1 MTLRLALVGCGEHSE
16 LSHAAPLARYAAAR
30 PGEVELAAA
39 CDLDL
44 SRAERFCR
52 EYGFARAYRGLDS
65 LLASERLD
73 GCVTV
78 MPVARIA
85 EVAAKVLECG
95 IPCLIEKPLG
105 TSLEEVERLAEA
117 ARRTGTPHMVS
128 VNRRFM
134 PYLNRAI
141 LWARE
146 AGALAYVRATMVRH
160 RRAEPDFIWE
170 TALHALDALRHAAGE
185 IKEYRASMHRPRG
198 VSADWYL
205 VSLDFEGGACGQ
217 LEVLP
222 TAGVIEESYEL
233 FGEGFRAKVV
243 AGSGP
248 QRSLHCWR
256 DGRLEV
262 EEFAD
267 EATPE
272 DLRSGAYEEVLEFVG
287 ALREGRRPGPT
298 VEDVLPSS
306 RVCFRIAEEFRS
318 NTRLQ

>member
-16 LSHAAPLARYAAAR
+16 SSHAAPLARYAAAR
-30 PGEVELAAA
+30 PGGIELAAA
-39 CDLDL
+39 CDLDRA
-44 SRAERFCR
+44 RAERFCR
-52 EYGFARAYRGLDS
+52 EFGFARAYASLDE
-65 LLASERLD
+65 LLGAERLD

-78 MPVARIA
+78 MPVNRIG
-85 EVAAKVLECG
+85 EVAAQVLERG
-95 IPCLIEKPLG
+95 IPCVIEKPLG
-105 TSLEEVERLAEA
+105 TSLAEVERLAEV

-134 PYLNRAI
+134 PYLNRASA
-141 LWARE
+141 WARE
-146 AGALAYVRATMVRH
+146 AGGLLYARATMVRQ
-160 RRAEPDFIWE
+160 RRDEPAFIWE
-170 TALHALDALRHAAGE
+170 TALHALDALRHVAGE
-185 IKEYRASMHRPRG
+185 IKDYRATLHRPEG
-198 VSADWYL
+198 LSANWYL
-205 VSLDFEGGACGQ
+205 VSLDFEGGARGQ

-233 FGEGFRAKVV
+233 FGEGFRARVV

-256 DGRLEV
+256 GGRLEA

-267 EATPE
+267 ETAPE

-287 ALREGRRPGPT
+287 ALREGRRPAPT

-306 RVCFRIAEEFRS
+306 RVCFRIAEELAG
-318 NTRLQ
+318 TGQG

>member
-30 PGEVELAAA
+30 PGEIELAAA
-39 CDLDL
+39 CDLERA
-44 SRAERFCR
+44 RAERFCR
-52 EYGFARAYRGLDS
+52 EFGFARAYASLDE
-65 LLASERLD
+65 LLAVERLD

-78 MPVARIA
+78 MPVSRIG

-95 IPCLIEKPLG
+95 IPCVIEKPLG
-105 TSLEEVERLAEA
+105 TTLAEVERLAEV

-134 PYLNRAI
+134 PFLNRAAR
-141 LWARE
+141 WARE
-146 AGALAYVRATMVRH
+146 AGGLRYVRATMVRH
-160 RRAEPDFIWE
+160 RRDEPAFIYE
-170 TALHALDALRHAAGE
+170 TALHALDALRHVGGE
-185 IKEYRASMHRPRG
+185 IKDYRATRHRPEG
-198 VSADWYL
+198 LSANWYL
-205 VSLDFEGGACGQ
+205 VSLCFEGGARGQ

-222 TAGVIEESYEL
+222 TAGFIEESYEL
-233 FGEGFRAKVV
+233 FGEGFRARVV

-256 DGRLEV
+256 GGRLEA

-267 EATPE
+267 ETAPE

-287 ALREGRRPGPT
+287 ALREGRRPAPT

-306 RVCFRIAEEFRS
+306 RVCFRIAEELASEGRD
-318 NTRLQ
+318 

>member
-30 PGEVELAAA
+30 PGEIELVGA
-39 CDLDL
+39 CDLDS

-52 EYGFARAYRGLDS
+52 EYGFARAYAGLDEM
-65 LLASERLD
+65 LANERLD

-78 MPVARIA
+78 MPVARIG
-85 EVAAKVLECG
+85 EVAVKVLERG
-95 IPCLIEKPLG
+95 IPCVIEKPLG
-105 TSLEEVERLAEA
+105 TSLEGVERLAEV

-134 PYLNRAI
+134 PYLNRAA

-146 AGALAYVRATMVRH
+146 AGGLQYVRATMVRH
-160 RRAEPDFIWE
+160 RRDEPHFIWE
-170 TALHALDALRHAAGE
+170 TALHALDALRHLAGE
-185 IKEYRASMHRPRG
+185 VKEYRATLHRPEG
-198 VSADWYL
+198 VSTNWYL
-205 VSLDFEGGACGQ
+205 VSLDFEGGARGQ

-222 TAGVIEESYEL
+222 TAGFVEESYEI
-233 FGEGFRAKVV
+233 FGEGFRARVV

-256 DGRLEV
+256 GGRLEV

-267 EATPE
+267 ETAPE
-272 DLRSGAYEEVLEFVG
+272 DLRSGAFEEVLEFVG
-287 ALREGRRPGPT
+287 ALRDGRRPAPT
-298 VEDVLPSS
+298 LEDVLPSS
-306 RVCFRIAEEFRS
+306 RVCFGIAEEVRAVCS
-318 NTRLQ
+318 

>member
-1 MTLRLALVGCGEHSE
+1 MTLRLALVGCGEHSG
-16 LSHAAPLARYAAAR
+16 LSHAAPLARYAAGR
-30 PGEVELAAA
+30 PGEIELAAA

-52 EYGFARAYRGLDS
+52 EYGFARAYASLDE
-65 LLASERLD
+65 LLGSERLD

-78 MPVARIA
+78 MPVARIG
-85 EVAAKVLECG
+85 EVAAKVLERG
-95 IPCLIEKPLG
+95 LPCVIEKPLG

-134 PYLNRAI
+134 PYLNRAAG
-141 LWARE
+141 WARE
-146 AGALAYVRATMVRH
+146 AGALQFVRATMVRH
-160 RRAEPDFIWE
+160 RRDEPDFIWE
-170 TALHALDALRHAAGE
+170 TALHALDALRHVAGE
-185 IKEYRASMHRPRG
+185 IKDYGATLHRPGG
-198 VSADWYL
+198 VSANWYL
-205 VSLDFEGGACGQ
+205 VSLDFEGGARGR
-217 LEVLP
+217 LEVFP

-233 FGEGFRAKVV
+233 FGEGFRARVV

-256 DGRLEV
+256 GGRLEV

-267 EATPE
+267 ETTPE

-287 ALREGRRPGPT
+287 ALRDGRCPAPT

-306 RVCFRIAEEFRS
+306 RVCFRIAAKLAGAGRG
-318 NTRLQ
+318 